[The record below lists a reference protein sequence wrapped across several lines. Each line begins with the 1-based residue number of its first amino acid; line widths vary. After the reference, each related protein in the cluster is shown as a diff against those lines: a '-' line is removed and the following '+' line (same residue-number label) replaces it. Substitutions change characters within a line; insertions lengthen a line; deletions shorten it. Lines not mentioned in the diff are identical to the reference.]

1 MALTFIAFA
10 YIVALTLT
18 ALLIFFAICLIIIFD
33 ELKVDDKDLI
43 KQCKTLNLLIMLEC
57 MTHIFINF
65 LFVISGEWLTVF
77 FNLPLVLYHINK
89 QCRHL
94 LGEFGIYEARR
105 IMISEIFNLAQ
116 REGWI
121 RLSFYMITFFYYIY
135 CIIAEL
141 IRK

>member
-94 LGEFGIYEARR
+94 LGEF
-105 IMISEIFNLAQ
+105 
-116 REGWI
+116 
-121 RLSFYMITFFYYIY
+121 
-135 CIIAEL
+135 
-141 IRK
+141 